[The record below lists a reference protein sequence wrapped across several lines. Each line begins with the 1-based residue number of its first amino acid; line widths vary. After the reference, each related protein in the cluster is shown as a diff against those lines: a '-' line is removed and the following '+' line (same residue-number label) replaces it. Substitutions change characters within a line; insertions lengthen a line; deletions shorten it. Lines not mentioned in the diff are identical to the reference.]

1 MKQHCDRI
9 IRAGVLVTQD
19 EQRRVLGDAA
29 VAVTGDTITAVD
41 HADVIAAE
49 WSTDAVSD
57 LSGMLVMPGLVNAHT
72 HVAMTFLRGLA
83 DDLPLMQW
91 LTEHIFPVEKHL
103 SAEIVEVSALLGC
116 AEMAATGTT
125 TLCDMYLIED
135 ATFKA
140 VDRAGLRM
148 QGGEG
153 LFAFPSPAYACI
165 EEAFELVRRQHD
177 RYSSHSRIR
186 YAVMPHAVYTSNPEM
201 LTRCAALAGELG
213 CGLHIHLAETA
224 AETAQCLASFG
235 KRPIPYCRDLGVL
248 SPRTTV
254 AHAVDVT
261 DDELEI
267 LRESGICVAHNP
279 VSNMKLAS
287 GAARV
292 PEMLAAG
299 ICVGIGT
306 DGAASNN
313 GLNMFTEMKTCAL
326 LHKLRYADPTC
337 VPAATV
343 LDMATTGGAKCAGWP
358 ETGALVPGA
367 KADLIALDLSAPNLQ
382 PLYSA
387 VSHIV
392 YAATGH
398 EVTHTMV
405 GGEFVYEN
413 GRHTRFDYPALLRE
427 VASIRRWVQKKIT
440 G

>member
-1 MKQHCDRI
+1 
-9 IRAGVLVTQD
+9 
-19 EQRRVLGDAA
+19 
-29 VAVTGDTITAVD
+29 
-41 HADVIAAE
+41 
-49 WSTDAVSD
+49 
-57 LSGMLVMPGLVNAHT
+57 
-72 HVAMTFLRGLA
+72 
-83 DDLPLMQW
+83 
-91 LTEHIFPVEKHL
+91 
-103 SAEIVEVSALLGC
+103 
-116 AEMAATGTT
+116 
-125 TLCDMYLIED
+125 
-135 ATFKA
+135 
-140 VDRAGLRM
+140 
-148 QGGEG
+148 
-153 LFAFPSPAYACI
+153 
-165 EEAFELVRRQHD
+165 
-177 RYSSHSRIR
+177 
-186 YAVMPHAVYTSNPEM
+186 MPHAVYTSNPEM
-201 LTRCAALAGELG
+201 LARCAALAGELG

-387 VSHIV
+387 VSPPQGTKLPTPWS
-392 YAATGH
+392 AANLYMKTDDTPDLIIRPCCGKWPLSA
-398 EVTHTMV
+398 
-405 GGEFVYEN
+405 GGC
-413 GRHTRFDYPALLRE
+413 RKKSRDDPAFWPVETLLC
-427 VASIRRWVQKKIT
+427 
-440 G
+440 